1 MKYWVAMTDKFM
13 SNWVHDPLRTSKL
26 VVECD
31 DYEQALSIHERAKR
45 RPEMKSVNIHVR
57 RPSYNPMNY
66 VVSTKRF
73 DEIRWE
79 Q

>member
-13 SNWVHDPLRTSKL
+13 SGWAHDRRTSKL
-26 VVECD
+26 VVECEN
-31 DYEQALSIHERAKR
+31 YEQALSIHDRAKR
-45 RPEMKSVNIHVR
+45 RPEMKSVNIHIR
-57 RPSYNPMNY
+57 KPSYSPTNY

-79 Q
+79 IV